1 MQNKSITIKPIQEYS
16 DSEILNFT
24 EEDISRIKYQ
34 TAIRANI
41 KFLKEPVK
49 PSIPELPFD
58 ETVYQIDLLNY
69 SLAFKDLQEA
79 TKVLNLLKN
88 SSSVGN
94 IISETLNIGFKDT
107 FVSIFIPKHSGTKGT
122 MESPIY
128 IKEVKAMSE
137 NTFKR
142 YKELI
147 APFSASIEEYNKKME
162 EYINDKK
169 EYNAISYTIDDYIRN
184 IQSKNELLN
193 EYKDI
198 FKTIYMPAFNE
209 DSELAISHFK
219 NVYDSISD
227 ADISYILDIYNK

>member
-1 MQNKSITIKPIQEYS
+1 MQNKSIIIKPIQEYS
-16 DSEILNFT
+16 YSEILNFT

-34 TAIRANI
+34 TAIRAGI

-49 PSIPELPFD
+49 PSILEPPFD
-58 ETVYQIDLLNY
+58 ETVYQIDLINY
-69 SLAFKDLQEA
+69 SLAFKDMQEA
-79 TKVLNLLKN
+79 TKVLNLLKS
-88 SSSVGN
+88 SSSVGT
-94 IISETLNIGFKDT
+94 ITSETLNIGTSNSVF
-107 FVSIFIPKHSGTKGT
+107 IFTNGI

-137 NTFKR
+137 NTFKKYR
-142 YKELI
+142 ELI
-147 APFSASIEEYNKKME
+147 APFNSAIEEYNKKMV

-169 EYNAISYTIDDYIRN
+169 EYSVISCYIDDYIRN
-184 IQSKNELLN
+184 IKAKNALLN

-209 DSELAISHFK
+209 DLELAISHFK

-227 ADISYILDIYNK
+227 ADISYILDNNK

>member
-1 MQNKSITIKPIQEYS
+1 MQNKSITIKPILEYS

-34 TAIRANI
+34 TAIIAGI

-49 PSIPELPFD
+49 PSFPELPFD

-69 SLAFKDLQEA
+69 SLAFKDMQEA

-94 IISETLNIGFKDT
+94 ITSETLNIGFKDT
-107 FVSIFIPKHSGTKGT
+107 FVFIFTPKHSGTNGT

-128 IKEVKAMSE
+128 IKEVKAVSE
-137 NTFKR
+137 NTFKM

-169 EYNAISYTIDDYIRN
+169 EYNVISYTIDDYIRN
-184 IQSKNELLN
+184 IQSKKGLLN
-193 EYKDI
+193 AYRHLFI
-198 FKTIYMPAFNE
+198 NVYMPAFNK
-209 DSELAISHFK
+209 DLDLAISHFK
-219 NVYDSISD
+219 NVYGSFSD
-227 ADISYILDIYNK
+227 VELSYILDIYNK

>member
-34 TAIRANI
+34 TAIRAGI

-69 SLAFKDLQEA
+69 SLAFKDMQEA
-79 TKVLNLLKN
+79 TKVLNLLKS
-88 SSSVGN
+88 SSSVGTLT
-94 IISETLNIGFKDT
+94 SETLNIGTST
-107 FVSIFIPKHSGTKGT
+107 FVFTNGIMK
-122 MESPIY
+122 SPIY

-137 NTFKR
+137 NTFKM

-227 ADISYILDIYNK
+227 ADISYILDNNK

>member
-1 MQNKSITIKPIQEYS
+1 MQNKIITIKPISEYS

-24 EEDISRIKYQ
+24 EEDISMIKYQ
-34 TAIRANI
+34 TAIRAGI

-49 PSIPELPFD
+49 PSLPELPFD

-69 SLAFKDLQEA
+69 SLAFKDMQEA
-79 TKVLNLLKN
+79 TKVLNLLKS
-88 SSSVGN
+88 SSSVGT
-94 IISETLNIGFKDT
+94 ITSETLNIGTST
-107 FVSIFIPKHSGTKGT
+107 FVFTNGI

-137 NTFKR
+137 NTFKKYR
-142 YKELI
+142 ELI
-147 APFSASIEEYNKKME
+147 APFNSAIEEYNKK
-162 EYINDKK
+162 IVDFIKDKK
-169 EYNAISYTIDDYIRN
+169 EYSVISYNIDDYIRN
-184 IQSKNELLN
+184 IKAKNALLN

-209 DSELAISHFK
+209 DLELAISHFK

-227 ADISYILDIYNK
+227 ADISYILDNNK

>member
-1 MQNKSITIKPIQEYS
+1 MQNKIITIKPILEYS

-34 TAIRANI
+34 TAIRAGI
-41 KFLKEPVK
+41 KFLKGPIK
-49 PSIPELPFD
+49 PTIPEPPFD
-58 ETVYQIDLLNY
+58 ETVYQIDLINY
-69 SLAFKDLQEA
+69 SLAFKDMQEA

-88 SSSVGN
+88 SSSVGT
-94 IISETLNIGFKDT
+94 ITSETLNIGT
-107 FVSIFIPKHSGTKGT
+107 SNFVFTNGI

-137 NTFKR
+137 NTFKKYR
-142 YKELI
+142 ELI
-147 APFSASIEEYNKKME
+147 APFNSAIEEYNKKMVDF
-162 EYINDKK
+162 IKDKK
-169 EYNAISYTIDDYIRN
+169 EYSVISYNIDDYIRN
-184 IQSKNELLN
+184 IKAKNALLN

-209 DSELAISHFK
+209 DLELAISHFK

-227 ADISYILDIYNK
+227 ADISYILDNNK

>member
-1 MQNKSITIKPIQEYS
+1 MQNKSITINPIQEYS

-34 TAIRANI
+34 TAIRAGI
-41 KFLKEPVK
+41 KFLKEPIK
-49 PSIPELPFD
+49 PTIPEPPFD
-58 ETVYQIDLLNY
+58 ETVYQIDLINY
-69 SLAFKDLQEA
+69 SLAFKDMQEA
-79 TKVLNLLKN
+79 TKVLNLLKS
-88 SSSVGN
+88 SSSVGT
-94 IISETLNIGFKDT
+94 ITSETLNIGTST
-107 FVSIFIPKHSGTKGT
+107 FVFTNGI

-184 IQSKNELLN
+184 IQSMNELLN

>member
-1 MQNKSITIKPIQEYS
+1 MQNKIITIKPILEYS

-34 TAIRANI
+34 TAIRASI

-69 SLAFKDLQEA
+69 SLAFKDMQEA
-79 TKVLNLLKN
+79 IKVLNLLKN

-94 IISETLNIGFKDT
+94 ITSETLNIGFKNT
-107 FVSIFIPKHSGTKGT
+107 FVFIFTPKHSSTNGT

-137 NTFKR
+137 NTFKM

-147 APFSASIEEYNKKME
+147 EPFSASIEEYNKKME

-169 EYNAISYTIDDYIRN
+169 KYNVISYTIDDYIRN
-184 IQSKNELLN
+184 IQSKKELLN
-193 EYKDI
+193 AYRNLFI
-198 FKTIYMPAFNE
+198 NGYMPAFNE
-209 DSELAISHFK
+209 DLELAISHFK

-227 ADISYILDIYNK
+227 ADISYILDNNK

>member
-1 MQNKSITIKPIQEYS
+1 MQNKIITIKPILEYS

-34 TAIRANI
+34 TAIRSGI

-49 PSIPELPFD
+49 PPIPELPFD

-69 SLAFKDLQEA
+69 YLAFKDMQEA

-94 IISETLNIGFKDT
+94 ITSETLNIGFKDT
-107 FVSIFIPKHSGTKGT
+107 SVFIFTPKHSGTNGT

-137 NTFKR
+137 NSFKM

-147 APFSASIEEYNKKME
+147 APFNASIEEYNKKME
-162 EYINDKK
+162 EYINDK
-169 EYNAISYTIDDYIRN
+169 ERYNVISYAIDGYIRK

-193 EYKDI
+193 AYRDLFI
-198 FKTIYMPAFNE
+198 NVYMPAFNK
-209 DSELAISHFK
+209 DLDLAISHFK
-219 NVYDSISD
+219 DVYGSISD
-227 ADISYILDIYNK
+227 VELSYILDIYNK

>member
-1 MQNKSITIKPIQEYS
+1 MQNKSIIIKPIQEYS
-16 DSEILNFT
+16 YSEILNFN

-34 TAIRANI
+34 TAIRAGI

-69 SLAFKDLQEA
+69 SLAFKDMQEA
-79 TKVLNLLKN
+79 TKVLNLLKS
-88 SSSVGN
+88 SSSVGT
-94 IISETLNIGFKDT
+94 ITSETLNIGTST
-107 FVSIFIPKHSGTKGT
+107 FVFTNGI

-137 NTFKR
+137 NTFKKYR
-142 YKELI
+142 ELI
-147 APFSASIEEYNKKME
+147 APFNSAIEEYNKKMVDF
-162 EYINDKK
+162 IKDKK
-169 EYNAISYTIDDYIRN
+169 EYSVISYNIDDYIRN
-184 IQSKNELLN
+184 IKAKNALLN

-209 DSELAISHFK
+209 DLELAISHFK

-227 ADISYILDIYNK
+227 ADISYILDNNK

>member
-1 MQNKSITIKPIQEYS
+1 MQNKIITIKPIVEYS

-34 TAIRANI
+34 TAIRAGI

-49 PSIPELPFD
+49 PSILELPFD

-79 TKVLNLLKN
+79 TKVLNLLKT

-94 IISETLNIGFKDT
+94 ITSKTLNIGFKDT
-107 FVSIFIPKHSGTKGT
+107 PVFTFTPKHSGTNGT

-137 NTFKR
+137 NTFKM
-142 YKELI
+142 YEELI
-147 APFSASIEEYNKKME
+147 APFSASIEKYKKKME

-169 EYNAISYTIDDYIRN
+169 EYNVISYNIDDYIRN

-193 EYKDI
+193 AYRNLFI
-198 FKTIYMPAFNE
+198 NVYMPAFNK
-209 DSELAISHFK
+209 DLDLAISHFK
-219 NVYDSISD
+219 NVYGSISD
-227 ADISYILDIYNK
+227 AELSYILDIYNK

>member
-1 MQNKSITIKPIQEYS
+1 MQNKSIIIKPIEKYS
-16 DSEILNFT
+16 YSEILNFT

-34 TAIRANI
+34 TAIRAGI

-49 PSIPELPFD
+49 PSILEPPFD
-58 ETVYQIDLLNY
+58 ETVYQIDLINY
-69 SLAFKDLQEA
+69 SLAFKDMQEA
-79 TKVLNLLKN
+79 TKVLNLLKS
-88 SSSVGN
+88 SSSVGT
-94 IISETLNIGFKDT
+94 ITSETLNIGTSNSVF
-107 FVSIFIPKHSGTKGT
+107 IFTNGI

-137 NTFKR
+137 NTFKKYR
-142 YKELI
+142 ELI
-147 APFSASIEEYNKKME
+147 APFNSAIEEYNKKMV

-169 EYNAISYTIDDYIRN
+169 EYSVISCYIDDYIRN
-184 IQSKNELLN
+184 IKAKNALLN

-209 DSELAISHFK
+209 DLELAISHFK

-227 ADISYILDIYNK
+227 ADISFIY

>member
-1 MQNKSITIKPIQEYS
+1 MQNKTITIKPILEYS

-34 TAIRANI
+34 TAIRAGI
-41 KFLKEPVK
+41 KFLKEPIK

-69 SLAFKDLQEA
+69 SLAFKDMQEA

-94 IISETLNIGFKDT
+94 ITSETLNIGFKDT
-107 FVSIFIPKHSGTKGT
+107 SVFIFTPKHSGTNCT

-128 IKEVKAMSE
+128 IKEVKALSE
-137 NTFKR
+137 NTFKM

-169 EYNAISYTIDDYIRN
+169 KYNVISSTIDDYIRN
-184 IQSKNELLN
+184 IQSKKELLN
-193 EYKDI
+193 AYRDLFI
-198 FKTIYMPAFNE
+198 NVYMPAFNK
-209 DSELAISHFK
+209 DLDLAISHFK
-219 NVYDSISD
+219 HVYGSISD
-227 ADISYILDIYNK
+227 ADISYILKNNK

>member
-1 MQNKSITIKPIQEYS
+1 MQNKSITIKPISEYS

-34 TAIRANI
+34 TAIRAGI

-69 SLAFKDLQEA
+69 YLAFKDLQEA
-79 TKVLNLLKN
+79 TKVLNLLKS
-88 SSSVGN
+88 SSSVGT
-94 IISETLNIGFKDT
+94 ITSETLNIGTST
-107 FVSIFIPKHSGTKGT
+107 FVFTNGIMK
-122 MESPIY
+122 SPIY

-137 NTFKR
+137 NTFKKYR
-142 YKELI
+142 ELI
-147 APFSASIEEYNKKME
+147 APFNSAIEEYNKKME

-169 EYNAISYTIDDYIRN
+169 EYNVISYTIDDYIRN

-193 EYKDI
+193 AYRNLFI
-198 FKTIYMPAFNE
+198 NVYMPAFNK
-209 DSELAISHFK
+209 DLDLAISHFK
-219 NVYDSISD
+219 NVYGSISD
-227 ADISYILDIYNK
+227 VELSYILDIYNK

>member
-1 MQNKSITIKPIQEYS
+1 MQNKIITIKPILEYS

-34 TAIRANI
+34 TAIRAGI

-58 ETVYQIDLLNY
+58 ETVYQIDLINY
-69 SLAFKDLQEA
+69 SLAFKDMQEA

-94 IISETLNIGFKDT
+94 ITYETLNIGFKDT
-107 FVSIFIPKHSGTKGT
+107 FVFTNGI

-137 NTFKR
+137 NTFKKYR
-142 YKELI
+142 ELI
-147 APFSASIEEYNKKME
+147 APFNSAIEEYNKKMVDF
-162 EYINDKK
+162 IKDKK
-169 EYNAISYTIDDYIRN
+169 EYSVISYNIDDYIRN
-184 IQSKNELLN
+184 IKAKNALLN
-193 EYKDI
+193 EYNDI

-209 DSELAISHFK
+209 DLNLAISHFK

-227 ADISYILDIYNK
+227 ADISYILDNNK

>member
-1 MQNKSITIKPIQEYS
+1 MQNKSITIKPISEYS

-34 TAIRANI
+34 TAIRAGI

-49 PSIPELPFD
+49 PSILEPPFD
-58 ETVYQIDLLNY
+58 ETVYQIDLINY
-69 SLAFKDLQEA
+69 SLAFKDMQEA
-79 TKVLNLLKN
+79 TKVLNLLKS
-88 SSSVGN
+88 SSSVGT
-94 IISETLNIGFKDT
+94 ITSETPNIGTSNSVFT
-107 FVSIFIPKHSGTKGT
+107 FTNGI

-137 NTFKR
+137 NTFKKYR
-142 YKELI
+142 ELI
-147 APFSASIEEYNKKME
+147 APFNSAIEEYNKKMV

-169 EYNAISYTIDDYIRN
+169 EYSVISCYIDDYIRN
-184 IQSKNELLN
+184 IKAKNALLN

-209 DSELAISHFK
+209 DLELAISHFK

-227 ADISYILDIYNK
+227 ADISYILDNNK

>member
-1 MQNKSITIKPIQEYS
+1 MQNKSITIKPILEYS

-34 TAIRANI
+34 TAIRAGI

-69 SLAFKDLQEA
+69 SLAFKDMQEA

-88 SSSVGN
+88 SSSVGTLT
-94 IISETLNIGFKDT
+94 SETLNIGTST
-107 FVSIFIPKHSGTKGT
+107 FVFTNGIMK
-122 MESPIY
+122 SPIY
-128 IKEVKAMSE
+128 IKEVKAVSE
-137 NTFKR
+137 NTFKM

-169 EYNAISYTIDDYIRN
+169 EYNVISYNIDDYIRN
-184 IQSKNELLN
+184 IKAKNALLN
-193 EYKDI
+193 EYKNI
-198 FKTIYMPAFNE
+198 FKTIYIPAFNE
-209 DSELAISHFK
+209 DLELAISHFK

-227 ADISYILDIYNK
+227 ADISYILDNNK